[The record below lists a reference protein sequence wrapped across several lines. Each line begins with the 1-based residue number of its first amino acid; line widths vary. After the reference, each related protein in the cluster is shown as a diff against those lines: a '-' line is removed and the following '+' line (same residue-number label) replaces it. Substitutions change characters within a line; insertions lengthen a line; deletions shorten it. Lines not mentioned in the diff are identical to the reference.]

1 MGYIV
6 GFFTVFAVLAF
17 LAGYFLGVAP
27 ILILATGA
35 GIACFWMYMATR
47 EATAGTS
54 GGIGP
59 AFLMLGL
66 GLFEIVLIATA
77 VLVRVPWDAVSW
89 TSLWHGLGRLLFR

>member
-1 MGYIV
+1 MGYV
-6 GFFTVFAVLAF
+6 AGFFAFFAGLAF

-27 ILILATGA
+27 IIILAAAA
-35 GIACFWMYMATR
+35 GIACFLMYMAMR
-47 EATAGTS
+47 DSPAGTS

-89 TSLWHGLGRLLFR
+89 TGLWHGLGSLLFR